1 MRTDTSAHLAM
12 VLADP
17 TRVADLRAEDVPALL
32 GALEQVRAALW
43 ARMLR
48 APAPVARD
56 PDGSEQLLTVAEI
69 AAELRFTVDYV
80 YDAVRR
86 GQLSAVRKGKY
97 VRIRRADLRAW
108 LDGFSSRGLDPRP
121 ARPDSG
127 ALHGS
132 PTYRSPRDSSGGSR
146 AARASRGRGAGA
158 VAGNRPAAEQEP
170 R

>member
-1 MRTDTSAHLAM
+1 MRTDASAHLAM

-17 TRVADLRAEDVPALL
+17 KRAADLRAEDIPAVL

-48 APAPVARD
+48 APTPVARD

-69 AAELRFTVDYV
+69 ATELRFTLSYV

-97 VRIRRADLRAW
+97 VRIRRADLKAW

-121 ARPDSG
+121 AHPDSG
-127 ALHGS
+127 PLHGS
-132 PTYRSPRDSSGGSR
+132 PPTGRPGIRPQVRGP
-146 AARASRGRGAGA
+146 ARASRGRGAGA
-158 VAGNRPAAEQEP
+158 VAANRPAAAQEP